1 MSGFV
6 VFRCLLVPNLAGL
19 CLPPEPKQPATEK
32 AGPEHTELTGPT
44 KPMNPPGLAPTWP
57 MEPTKPVSPT
67 VPAEPKTES
76 APVLPHAVT
85 PPKNAGEGK
94 WMGNWKDESRWK
106 KSLPKRPIV
115 PGSV

>member
-1 MSGFV
+1 
-6 VFRCLLVPNLAGL
+6 VPDLAGL
-19 CLPPEPKQPATEK
+19 CLPPEPKQPDREK
-32 AGPEHTELTGPT
+32 VEMAAGPEHTQLTGPT
-44 KPMNPPGLAPTWP
+44 GPMNPPALGPTCP

-85 PPKNAGEGK
+85 PPKNPGEGK
-94 WMGNWKDESRWK
+94 WMGNWKDESGWE

-115 PGSV
+115 TGSI